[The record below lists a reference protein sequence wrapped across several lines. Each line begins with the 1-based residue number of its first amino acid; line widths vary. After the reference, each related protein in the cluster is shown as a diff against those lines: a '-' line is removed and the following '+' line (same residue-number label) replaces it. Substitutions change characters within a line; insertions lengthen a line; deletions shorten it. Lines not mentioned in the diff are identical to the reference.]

1 MINSRI
7 FSKEEIQFI
16 LDNYKGIGNQE
27 LCDRLNE
34 KFKTNHSLNR
44 VKRFKF
50 NHKLNS
56 GLTGR
61 FKKGHTTFNKG
72 LKQTDFMSDE
82 AIERTKKTRF
92 KKGLKSHNKK
102 PLGSERICTKDGY
115 IIVKVGEPDVWK
127 HKHRVVWEKV
137 NGPIPKGHKIVF
149 LDGDKNNIS
158 IDNLKI
164 VSSGALAIVNRHIG
178 LSDDEQLNETI
189 YNTAE
194 LQAKLSNAE
203 VCEQ

>member
-16 LDNYKGIGNQE
+16 LDNYKGIGNKE

-44 VKRFKF
+44 VKRFKY

-189 YNTAE
+189 YNTAD
-194 LQAKLSNAE
+194 LQAKLSNVE
-203 VCEQ
+203 EEK

>member
-16 LDNYKGIGNQE
+16 LDNYKGIGNKE

-44 VKRFKF
+44 VKRFKY

-115 IIVKVGEPDVWK
+115 IIVKVGEPDAWK

-137 NGPIPKGHKIVF
+137 NGPIPEGHKIVF

-189 YNTAE
+189 YNTAD
-194 LQAKLSNAE
+194 LQAKLSNVE
-203 VCEQ
+203 EEK

>member
-16 LDNYKGIGNQE
+16 LDNYKGIGNKE

-44 VKRFKF
+44 VKRFKY

-115 IIVKVGEPDVWK
+115 IIVKVGEPDAWK

-189 YNTAE
+189 YNTAD
-194 LQAKLSNAE
+194 LQAKLSNVE
-203 VCEQ
+203 EEK

>member
-1 MINSRI
+1 MINSRV

-34 KFKTNHSLNR
+34 KLKTNHSFNR
-44 VKRFKF
+44 VKGFKSK
-50 NHKLNS
+50 HKLDS

-61 FKKGHTTFNKG
+61 FKKGRTTFNKG

-189 YNTAE
+189 YKTAE
-194 LQAKLSNAE
+194 LQAKLSNME
-203 VCEQ
+203 EEE

>member
-34 KFKTNHSLNR
+34 KFKTNHSFSR
-44 VKRFKF
+44 VKGFKSK
-50 NHKLNS
+50 HKLDS

-115 IIVKVGEPDVWK
+115 IIVKVGEPDVWE

-137 NGPIPKGHKIVF
+137 NGPIPKGRKIVF

-158 IDNLKI
+158 LDNLKI

-189 YNTAE
+189 YNTAD
-194 LQAKLSNAE
+194 LQAKLSNVE
-203 VCEQ
+203 EEK